1 MKDESLHLFRDVL
14 LSCEEMNL
22 LGGTMFALDGCKLP
36 SNASKEWSGTLAEL
50 RKKKEKI
57 ETRVAQL
64 LKEQLQTDQRQDDPP
79 GPQVAG
85 ANRQRQVEKLQRKA
99 ELIETWLAENQ
110 PKLGAAGREKQSNI
124 TDNDSA
130 TMMTS
135 HGAVQG
141 YNSQALIDGQHPV
154 IVHGGAFGFLGHSLV
169 PHWVVNPNS
178 FVLVGIGGF
187 FAGVAKVPVASII
200 IACEM
205 CASYTLLVPLM
216 LVSAISYLFLG
227 KTSLYEKQ
235 LVTRLASPAHLGE
248 FARGLL
254 EESFVRDAILPRKV
268 ITIPESMPFGKLI
281 KVVTDSPDAYY
292 PVVDEQG
299 KMTGILSI
307 NDIRGVLFE
316 DALAKVIIAKD
327 VATPTV
333 VRVIWDESLQDA
345 LEKMTRINVN
355 ELPVV
360 RQEAPNEIIGMIAK
374 RDIISYY
381 YERSLKWR

>member
-1 MKDESLHLFRDVL
+1 
-14 LSCEEMNL
+14 
-22 LGGTMFALDGCKLP
+22 MFALDGCKLP

-187 FAGVAKVPVASII
+187 FAGVAKV
-200 IACEM
+200 
-205 CASYTLLVPLM
+205 
-216 LVSAISYLFLG
+216 
-227 KTSLYEKQ
+227 
-235 LVTRLASPAHLGE
+235 
-248 FARGLL
+248 
-254 EESFVRDAILPRKV
+254 
-268 ITIPESMPFGKLI
+268 
-281 KVVTDSPDAYY
+281 
-292 PVVDEQG
+292 
-299 KMTGILSI
+299 
-307 NDIRGVLFE
+307 
-316 DALAKVIIAKD
+316 
-327 VATPTV
+327 
-333 VRVIWDESLQDA
+333 QDA
-345 LEKMTRINVN
+345 LEKMARINVN

>member
-1 MKDESLHLFRDVL
+1 M
-14 LSCEEMNL
+14 
-22 LGGTMFALDGCKLP
+22 
-36 SNASKEWSGTLAEL
+36 
-50 RKKKEKI
+50 
-57 ETRVAQL
+57 
-64 LKEQLQTDQRQDDPP
+64 
-79 GPQVAG
+79 
-85 ANRQRQVEKLQRKA
+85 
-99 ELIETWLAENQ
+99 
-110 PKLGAAGREKQSNI
+110 
-124 TDNDSA
+124 
-130 TMMTS
+130 
-135 HGAVQG
+135 
-141 YNSQALIDGQHPV
+141 
-154 IVHGGAFGFLGHSLV
+154 
-169 PHWVVNPNS
+169 
-178 FVLVGIGGF
+178 
-187 FAGVAKVPVASII
+187 
-200 IACEM
+200 
-205 CASYTLLVPLM
+205 
-216 LVSAISYLFLG
+216 
-227 KTSLYEKQ
+227 
-235 LVTRLASPAHLGE
+235 
-248 FARGLL
+248 
-254 EESFVRDAILPRKV
+254 RDAILPRKV
-268 ITIPESMPFGKLI
+268 ITIPEAMPFGELI